1 MVSRFHLEK
10 VVHFLFPVVFFRS
23 ALEWFPIQLMKLTFA
38 SLLFHSCK
46 EFMLLDQICLWVKHR
61 SRIFGNK
68 WFPVKDTA
76 SSAYFVCI
84 IQVKRN
90 PHRNNEKGV
99 LQLTMSMCIL
109 IAITTPGIYFFPK
122 GKDYQEADHTY
133 SIGAQPPKK
142 LAFCKRAK
150 KRGGWFSAGNQR
162 QGGFL
167 PHRNIATPSAPVRG
181 LYSQAL
187 EERGH
192 IPVKPAPAS
201 SQTQRMALFG
211 FAREGRVLSINGLQN
226 ESGLQFLGV
235 TTNLASS
242 RQYFCFATLCDDCA
256 TSLSFTIK
264 GKVLMK
270 ISELRF
276 HKKNWSNI
284 IFHPQL
290 SFYC

>member
-1 MVSRFHLEK
+1 
-10 VVHFLFPVVFFRS
+10 
-23 ALEWFPIQLMKLTFA
+23 MKLTFA

-46 EFMLLDQICLWVKHR
+46 EFMLLEEICLWVKHR

-99 LQLTMSMCIL
+99 LQLTMTICIL
-109 IAITTPGIYFFPK
+109 IAITTPGIYFLPK

-150 KRGGWFSAGNQR
+150 KRGGWFSVGNQR

-192 IPVKPAPAS
+192 IPVKPAHSPASPS
-201 SQTQRMALFG
+201 SQTQHGSFWFCSRGPGSIYKWTSKWKWSSVSGGHNQFGVVQTVFLFCYVM
-211 FAREGRVLSINGLQN
+211 RR
-226 ESGLQFLGV
+226 
-235 TTNLASS
+235 
-242 RQYFCFATLCDDCA
+242 
-256 TSLSFTIK
+256 
-264 GKVLMK
+264 
-270 ISELRF
+270 LRHF
-276 HKKNWSNI
+276 
-284 IFHPQL
+284 FV
-290 SFYC
+290 FYY

>member
-1 MVSRFHLEK
+1 M
-10 VVHFLFPVVFFRS
+10 
-23 ALEWFPIQLMKLTFA
+23 
-38 SLLFHSCK
+38 
-46 EFMLLDQICLWVKHR
+46 
-61 SRIFGNK
+61 
-68 WFPVKDTA
+68 
-76 SSAYFVCI
+76 
-84 IQVKRN
+84 
-90 PHRNNEKGV
+90 
-99 LQLTMSMCIL
+99 
-109 IAITTPGIYFFPK
+109 
-122 GKDYQEADHTY
+122 
-133 SIGAQPPKK
+133 
-142 LAFCKRAK
+142 
-150 KRGGWFSAGNQR
+150 
-162 QGGFL
+162 

-276 HKKNWSNI
+276 HKKI
-284 IFHPQL
+284 DQI
-290 SFYC
+290 SFSIPNYHFTVKSLLYEKKHEGAVVQKISYIRTDPLRYIETKLFVCKAFKLEPNYLVFFSGYS